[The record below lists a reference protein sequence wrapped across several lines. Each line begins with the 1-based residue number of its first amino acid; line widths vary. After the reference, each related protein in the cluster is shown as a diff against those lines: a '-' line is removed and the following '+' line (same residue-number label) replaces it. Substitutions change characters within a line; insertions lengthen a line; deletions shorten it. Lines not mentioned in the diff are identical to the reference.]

1 MICLAIGYTISGMS
15 EKTGKPRGKPGS
27 KPPRRHSAQVNFRLT
42 PEHEELIRAAAE
54 HAGYTLTNWIRGVL
68 VKAAR
73 QELAQD

>member
-1 MICLAIGYTISGMS
+1 MICLAIGYTIGSMS
-15 EKTGKPRGKPGS
+15 EKTGKSKGKLGS

-42 PEHEELIRAAAE
+42 PEHEELIRTAAE
-54 HAGYTLTNWIRGVL
+54 HSGQTLANWIRGVL